1 MKEYFEGIYLKE
13 QILKSIWNQIYSI
26 DFPAFIVNTS
36 SVHIIHF
43 FVISGVVFMTGWNLS
58 DYVHINVPDLII
70 KYYAFFLVK

>member
-36 SVHIIHF
+36 SVHIIIF
-43 FVISGVVFMTGWNLS
+43 LLFQALCSWLAEICQIMFILMF
-58 DYVHINVPDLII
+58 LIW
-70 KYYAFFLVK
+70 